1 MSLRFVAP
9 IHPREPSSSA
19 PLPKRTKRSAACMAC
34 KARRTRCGG
43 SYPCDRCIEIGSEC
57 VFAGLDRRRKY
68 AQRRVEQ
75 ELDMVQKLV
84 DEIIEA
90 FDARNYKQL
99 GRILERVKEQRSGN
113 GDRRRSQQTE
123 SDGPEA
129 DEGRTNPDASSNSRR
144 PSSRSRSSSSSS
156 VGSLNEVDTLTEDP
170 NRTLESRA
178 AGYIGKESEIAWMQ
192 KLDTEARKLDGRDEG
207 ASEEPV
213 SALSYH
219 VDNLSITETRPVDA
233 RLLPPR
239 PWAAHL
245 VNIFFESV
253 APSFPLLNK
262 TLFVS
267 QFDTA
272 FSGSSEPTAKWLSVL
287 NLVFAVSAKYYQ
299 LAEPIA
305 GRDVDDR
312 IFLSR
317 GLSLRNSHHLLH
329 EHADLHQVQID
340 LLLGIYYLAAGQ
352 VNRSW
357 RMNGNAARAAVCL
370 GLNLRALSEH
380 IDPISKETRTRLWW
394 SIFSLEHLLS
404 GMTGRAPCLDHRA
417 MSLYPPVPYDETSFD
432 DPALQDLLGLADR
445 REKHL
450 HWTVYATDE
459 ELAAR
464 TAWLESIKP
473 NSSLCF
479 FHLIDLSIIT
489 HAAVM
494 AIYSLQTPREAQGGS
509 GQSEIPFYQSRLQS
523 WLSNLRPPFAFADT
537 SNNNKLR
544 ISRDSRTQVTL
555 ALSYYSSQIILSRP
569 CLTRPDM
576 KEGTNIRFPRS
587 RFGNDTARTC
597 VHSALS
603 LIAILPDEV
612 NTTWMLKTTPWWSIL
627 HFIMQALTVLLIQLS
642 IGPVPDINEG
652 AKSEEKS
659 THDEEEADKSD
670 TEEAPNYAP
679 EAVQNASQKALRWLQ
694 AMGQQDPS
702 SRRAFEISSG
712 FLRRIAKA
720 KNLDLGVDFDPDASI
735 QDRQGQTR
743 MRSYAHMSDFER
755 QQGEKR
761 KSSALHASSAMRA
774 GAGDA
779 MNWGPDR
786 TVSEGDFEQSG
797 TGHGFDNQAHPF
809 VLDPALFSVGM

>member
-9 IHPREPSSSA
+9 IHPREPSTTSA

-34 KARRTRCGG
+34 KARRTRCVGNH
-43 SYPCDRCIEIGSEC
+43 PCDRCIEIGSEC

-68 AQRRVEQ
+68 AQRRAEQ
-75 ELDMVQKLV
+75 ELDTVQKLV
-84 DEIIEA
+84 DEIIES
-90 FDARNYKQL
+90 FDGRNFEQL
-99 GRILERVKEQRSGN
+99 GRILERAKEQRSGN
-113 GDRRRSQQTE
+113 DGHRRSGQTD
-123 SDGPEA
+123 SDGVEA
-129 DEGRTNPDASSNSRR
+129 DDTRTNRDASSSCRR
-144 PSSRSRSSSSSS
+144 PSSRSSSSS
-156 VGSLNEVDTLTEDP
+156 VGSLDEVDTLTEDP

-192 KLDTEARKLDGRDEG
+192 KLDFEANKLDGGQEG
-207 ASEEPV
+207 TTEEPV
-213 SALSYH
+213 AALSYH
-219 VDNLSITETRPVDA
+219 VDNLSITETSPVDA

-245 VNIFFESV
+245 VNIFFDSV

-262 TLFVS
+262 ALFVS
-267 QFDTA
+267 QFNTA
-272 FSGSSEPTAKWLSVL
+272 FSGSCEPTPKWLAVL
-287 NLVFAVSAKYYQ
+287 NLVFAISAKYYQ

-317 GLSLRNSHHLLH
+317 ALSLRTSNQLLH

-340 LLLGIYYLAAGQ
+340 LLLGIYYLASGQ

-370 GLNLRALSEH
+370 GLNLRTLSEH
-380 IDPISKETRTRLWW
+380 IDPVSKETRTRIWW

-417 MSLYPPVPYDETSFD
+417 MSLYPPVPYDESSFD
-432 DPALQDLLGLADR
+432 DPELQDLLGMADR
-445 REKHL
+445 REERL
-450 HWTVYATDE
+450 YWTVYATDE
-459 ELAAR
+459 ELASR
-464 TAWLESIKP
+464 TAWLETIQPSP
-473 NSSLCF
+473 SLYF
-479 FHLIDLSIIT
+479 FHLIDLSITT

-494 AIYSLQTPREAQGGS
+494 AIYSLQTAREAQGGR

-523 WLSNLRPPFAFADT
+523 WLSNLRPPFAFADPE
-537 SNNNKLR
+537 NNELN
-544 ISRDSRTQVTL
+544 ISRDSRVQVTL
-555 ALSYYSSQIILSRP
+555 ALSFYSSQIILSRP
-569 CLTRPDM
+569 CLTRPGM

-597 VHSALS
+597 VHSAIS
-603 LIAILPDEV
+603 LITILPDEPDM
-612 NTTWMLKTTPWWSIL
+612 TWMLKTTPWWTIL
-627 HFIMQALTVLLIQLS
+627 HFVMQAITVLLIQLS
-642 IGPVPDINEG
+642 VGPVSDIDEG
-652 AKSEEKS
+652 AKSEATSEQDKEGTDKKS
-659 THDEEEADKSD
+659 TGK
-670 TEEAPNYAP
+670 APNHAP

-694 AMGQQDPS
+694 AMGRQDPS

-720 KNLDLGVDFDPDASI
+720 KHLDLEVDFDV
-735 QDRQGQTR
+735 QGGQGLR
-743 MRSYAHMSDFER
+743 AYAHMSDFEH
-755 QQGEKR
+755 QLAEKR
-761 KSSALHASSAMRA
+761 RSSPLSSLQA

-779 MNWGPDR
+779 VNWGPDR
-786 TVSEGDFEQSG
+786 TVSEGDFEWHQ
-797 TGHGFDNQAHPF
+797 QHPF